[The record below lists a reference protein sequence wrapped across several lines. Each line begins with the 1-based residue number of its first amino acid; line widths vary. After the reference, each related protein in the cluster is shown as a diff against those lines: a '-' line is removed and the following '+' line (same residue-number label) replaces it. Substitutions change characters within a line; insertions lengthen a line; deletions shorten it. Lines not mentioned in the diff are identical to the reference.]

1 MSMDLSYEIWNELKR
16 YISTV
21 ERDEAA
27 DVLVN
32 LLIDNDYDA
41 ENIKSVFKNDSDI
54 KRALKE
60 YLKDHEEEE
69 EDDDLEEEEE
79 DDYDDSY

>member
-1 MSMDLSYEIWNELKR
+1 MSMDLSYEIWTELKR

-69 EDDDLEEEEE
+69 EDDLEEEEE

>member
-1 MSMDLSYEIWNELKR
+1 MDLSYEIWNELKR